1 MNGIELAKAFS
12 SRSRLEILGFL
23 SRRPMSVEELSQ
35 EVSLKTITVRHHV
48 NLLKRTGLV
57 EESGEERRKMA
68 SPANRP

>member
-1 MNGIELAKAFS
+1 MSGIELGKALS

-57 EESGEERRKMA
+57 EELGKNVGRSEGQ
-68 SPANRP
+68 